1 MMADVSAAQAG
12 AITRS
17 TMVRAGFHNARVA
30 GLYLGYG
37 WINEVFQCSF
47 NGLGHTQGLV
57 GLWVDFAANSINI
70 LDSMFEG

>member
-1 MMADVSAAQAG
+1 MNAAQAG